1 MVGSSAL
8 FAHGVEAAA
17 GAAEA
22 GDAAGQEGEDGGA
35 DDGRQDPPV
44 VGALRRPQVQQV
56 ARVAVLQAGTEAIQ
70 WEILRHYLAWLKFC
84 HTNFTYGLIYGMEPW
99 RQSYKRGQ

>member
-1 MVGSSAL
+1 MVVGSSAL

-22 GDAAGQEGEDGGA
+22 GDAAGEECEDGGA

-44 VGALRRPQVQQV
+44 VGALRRTQVQQV
-56 ARVAVLQAGTEAIQ
+56 ARVAVLQVGRGTIQ
-70 WEILRHYLAWLKFC
+70 WEIFRRYLALLGS
-84 HTNFTYGLIYGMEPW
+84 NFVIT
-99 RQSYKRGQ
+99 